1 MTIRILF
8 VDDEPKLQ
16 MLIRQ
21 LFRNEIQDRKFAF
34 AFALNGVEALEKLK
48 TDQETDIV
56 MTDINMPKMD
66 GLTLLGEL
74 QKLKQSF
81 NPALTSIV
89 VSAYGDIKN
98 IKKAMNAG
106 AFDFIT
112 KPIDF
117 QDVRLTLA
125 KAVEHSQQIRSS
137 LEKERLA
144 REALCRANEE
154 LEFRIEERTAELAKT
169 NEHLRQE
176 ICERVRAEEEL
187 KLAKEAAEAASR
199 AKSEFLANMSHEIR
213 TPMNAILGFSEILLG
228 KVKDIQ
234 QTNYLKNINSSGK
247 ALLALINDILDL
259 SKIEA
264 GRLEIQPEPINIK
277 YLLNEVRQIFLYK
290 FQEKNIEFELNLSKE
305 MPEGL
310 MMDEIRVRQVLINLI
325 GNALKFT
332 SEGFVRMSAYCM
344 EKDFDMLQPGD
355 YNRIS
360 VILDVEDTGIGIP
373 EEQQSLIFESF
384 SQQEGQKARKYGGT
398 GLGLAITKRLV
409 EMMSGKISVQS
420 QVDKGSLFRIH
431 LSDVEVVEE
440 IKFVE
445 ETVKIDNIKFEP
457 ATIMVVD
464 DIIYNRE
471 LIKGYL
477 ERSSFSIIEA
487 ESGENA
493 LSLLEANYP
502 DLILMDLKMPGK
514 SGYEVTEIIKS
525 NNKLKHLPII
535 ALTAS
540 VMKEVKE
547 KTSLMFDGFIGKPVN
562 ENQLL
567 AELKKFLPYK
577 DQVED
582 ENETDDFRSLYANK
596 EETREKIKASLPEI
610 INILETSLVPQWEEI
625 NDMFIMDNVEIFA
638 AELRD
643 VAREYEIQFL
653 IDYGNSLFEHAQ
665 SYNIDEVEKMV
676 SLFPVLVDNIK
687 KFV

>member
-1 MTIRILF
+1 MITRILF

-21 LFRNEIQDRKFAF
+21 LFRNEIKDRKFAF
-34 AFALNGVEALEKLK
+34 TFALNGVEALEKLK
-48 TDQETDIV
+48 ADPETDIV

-74 QKLKQSF
+74 QKLKHSL

-125 KAVEHSQQIRSS
+125 KACEHSRQIRNS

-144 REALCRANEE
+144 KEALCMVNEE
-154 LEFRIEERTAELAKT
+154 LEFRIEERTAELAKA

-176 ICERVRAEEEL
+176 ICERMRAEEEL
-187 KLAKEAAEAASR
+187 KLAKEAAEAANR

-213 TPMNAILGFSEILLG
+213 TPMNAILGFSEILLN
-228 KVKDIQ
+228 KVEDIQ
-234 QTNYLKNINSSGK
+234 QMNYLKSINSSGK
-247 ALLALINDILDL
+247 ALMALINDILDL

-264 GRLEIQPEPINIK
+264 GRLEIQPESINIK
-277 YLLNEVRQIFLYK
+277 YLLSEIRQIFLYK
-290 FQEKNIEFELNLSKE
+290 FQEKNIEFKLNIDKE
-305 MPEGL
+305 VPEGL
-310 MMDEIRVRQVLINLI
+310 LLDEVRIRQVLINLI

-332 SEGFVRMSAYCM
+332 SDGFVNGSVYCM
-344 EKDFDMLQPGD
+344 KKNSDILQPAD
-355 YNRIS
+355 HKKIN
-360 VILDVEDTGIGIP
+360 VIFEVEDSGIGIP
-373 EEQQSLIFESF
+373 EKQQNLIFESF

-398 GLGLAITKRLV
+398 GLGLAITKKLV
-409 EMMSGKISVQS
+409 EMMNGEISVQS
-420 QVDKGSLFRIH
+420 QVGKGSLFRIH
-431 LSDVEVVEE
+431 LSDVEISDE
-440 IKFVE
+440 IKSAE
-445 ETVKIDNIKFEP
+445 NAVKIDNIEFEP

-477 ERSSFSIIEA
+477 ERDNFSIIEA
-487 ESGENA
+487 ESGEQA
-493 LSLLEANYP
+493 LSMLEIQYP

-514 SGYEVTEIIKS
+514 SGYEITEIIKN

-567 AELKKFLPYK
+567 AELKKFLSYK
-577 DQVED
+577 S
-582 ENETDDFRSLYANK
+582 ETDEDASDEFKSLYVSS
-596 EETREKIKASLPEI
+596 EETHEKIKGRLPEI
-610 INILETSLVPQWEEI
+610 INILETSLIPQWKEI
-625 NDMFIMDNVEIFA
+625 NDMFIMDNIELFA
-638 AELRD
+638 VELRD
-643 VAREYEIQFL
+643 IAREYEIQFL
-653 IDYGNSLFEHAQ
+653 IDYGNSLHEHAQ

-676 SLFPVLVDNIK
+676 SVFPTLVENIK